1 MNSIFRFLGE
11 VMTGCL
17 RQAADG
23 IKSPFTNLGTVFQV
37 YARAFGFRR
46 KRDYVGPF
54 RFRLECMH
62 ADALFA
68 SQFDDGFTF
77 RSVIG

>member
-1 MNSIFRFLGE
+1 
-11 VMTGCL
+11 MTGCL
-17 RQAADG
+17 RQTADG

-46 KRDYVGPF
+46 KLDHVGP
-54 RFRLECMH
+54 FRLECMH